1 MTNENGTQTTELQ
14 EVQVPFEVPEGFRL
28 MTDEEA
34 ELMASQIVE
43 SRQEQWEIQ
52 EIVDSAVV
60 AGEMNA
66 LMRSELYY
74 EYTQGGKTVRGL
86 TAKMIGH
93 LATAQ
98 GISEVIEL
106 RKSSGDAEDADK
118 YEFEVVVEMPD
129 PHNPQRM
136 LYRTGYAE
144 EPKIAYGKYD
154 KFARAKTHTK
164 AYRNAC
170 LKFLPQDLIMATT
183 FKLANL
189 VPADW
194 TPKPQPKALPPA
206 PQNGTQTDAQLRAE
220 KAAFATY
227 NDRAEQLDALG
238 ITKEI
243 FWEGVKTHFKVKS
256 RTDMTAAQYQELREA
271 LNVKGFANW
280 IQDLAPKPATETAT
294 ETATEADQPF

>member
-1 MTNENGTQTTELQ
+1 MMNENGTQPQAIEPQ
-14 EVQVPFEVPEGFRL
+14 AQIEVPFDVPEGYRL
-28 MTDEEA
+28 MTDAEA
-34 ELMASQIVE
+34 DLMAAHIVE

-98 GISEVIEL
+98 GISEVIEF
-106 RKSSGDAEDADK
+106 RKSSGDAEAADK

-144 EPKIAYGKYD
+144 EPKEAYGKYD
-154 KFARAKTHTK
+154 KFAKAKAHTK

-194 TPKPQPKALPPA
+194 RPKPQRAALPA
-206 PQNGTQTDAQLRAE
+206 PENTEAMNTCF
-220 KAAFATY
+220 AAFGKQ
-227 NDRAEQLDALG
+227 EQELLSFG
-238 ITKEI
+238 VNKKK
-243 FWEGVKTHFKVKS
+243 FWETLKIVLGVES
-256 RTDMTAAQYQELREA
+256 RNDMTEQQWKDVARD
-271 LNVKGFANW
+271 LNTLDFGEIVRDVLVKCGVNLV
-280 IQDLAPKPATETAT
+280 DLEGEPER
-294 ETATEADQPF
+294 F

>member
-1 MTNENGTQTTELQ
+1 MTNVNGTQMTELQ
-14 EVQVPFEVPEGFRL
+14 QAEVPFDIPEGYRL

-34 ELMASQIVE
+34 ELMAAHIVE

-74 EYTQGGKTVRGL
+74 EYTQGSKTVRGL

-106 RKSSGDAEDADK
+106 RKSSGDAEDAEN

-154 KFARAKTHTK
+154 KFARAKAHTK
-164 AYRNAC
+164 AFRNAC

-194 TPKPQPKALPPA
+194 TPKPQQKALPPA
-206 PQNGTQTDAQLRAE
+206 QNTAAME
-220 KAAFATY
+220 ACFAAFGKQ
-227 NDRAEQLDALG
+227 EQDLLDFG
-238 ITKEI
+238 VNKNR
-243 FWEGVKTHFKVKS
+243 FWETLKIVLGVES
-256 RTDMTAAQYQELREA
+256 RNDMTEQQWKDVTRD
-271 LNVKGFANW
+271 LNTVDFGDIVRDVLVKCGVNLA
-280 IQDLAPKPATETAT
+280 DLQGEPER
-294 ETATEADQPF
+294 F